1 LEIRE
6 YGLGGRERGL
16 EIRERIGRVVDME
29 RRVGSV
35 VRQ

>member
-1 LEIRE
+1 MRE
-6 YGLGGRERGL
+6 YELGGREIGL
-16 EIRERIGRVVDME
+16 ESKERIGRVVDIE